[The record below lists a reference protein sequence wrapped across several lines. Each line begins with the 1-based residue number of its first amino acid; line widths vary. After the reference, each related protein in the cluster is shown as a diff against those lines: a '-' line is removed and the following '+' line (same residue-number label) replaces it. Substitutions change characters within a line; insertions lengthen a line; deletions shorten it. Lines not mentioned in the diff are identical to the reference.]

1 MIIPTVRTIL
11 YKETKTF
18 GFKNNYSYV
27 LFLVITVGY
36 EYRKLEFCI
45 NSTLLFWGK
54 DISSDMS

>member
-11 YKETKTF
+11 YNETKTF

-36 EYRKLEFCI
+36 EYRKLEFCV
-45 NSTLLFWGK
+45 NSTLLLLG
-54 DISSDMS
+54 